1 MQEIVNLIVNNGVS
15 VIIVAYFI
23 YKDFKTSNEQ
33 LQATKEQTAS
43 NQKLIDKINQL
54 ISIMVGGENNDRKE

>member
-43 NQKLIDKINQL
+43 NQKLIDKIDQL
-54 ISIMVGGENNDRKE
+54 ISTMAGGEK

>member
-1 MQEIVNLIVNNGVS
+1 MQEIANLIVNNGVS

-23 YKDFKTSNEQ
+23 YKDFKASNEQ

-43 NQKLIDKINQL
+43 NQKLIDKIEQL
-54 ISIMVGGENNDRKE
+54 ISIMTGGEDNARKE

>member
-1 MQEIVNLIVNNGVS
+1 MQEIANLIVNNGVS

-33 LQATKEQTAS
+33 MEATKEQTAS
-43 NQKLIDKINQL
+43 NQKLIDKIEQL
-54 ISIMVGGENNDRKE
+54 ISIMAGGENDDRKK

>member
-43 NQKLIDKINQL
+43 NQKLIDKIEQL
-54 ISIMVGGENNDRKE
+54 ISIMAGGENNVRKE

>member
-1 MQEIVNLIVNNGVS
+1 MQEIANLIVNNGVS

-43 NQKLIDKINQL
+43 NQKLIDKIEQL
-54 ISIMVGGENNDRKE
+54 ISIMAGGENDARKE

>member
-43 NQKLIDKINQL
+43 NQKLIDKIEQL
-54 ISIMVGGENNDRKE
+54 ISIMAGGENDAREE

>member
-1 MQEIVNLIVNNGVS
+1 MQEIVNLIVNNGTS

-43 NQKLIDKINQL
+43 NQKLIDKIDQL
-54 ISIMVGGENNDRKE
+54 ISIMAGGDIDAREK

>member
-1 MQEIVNLIVNNGVS
+1 MQEIVNLIVNNGAS

-33 LQATKEQTAS
+33 LQAAKEQTAS
-43 NQKLIDKINQL
+43 NQKLIDKIEQL
-54 ISIMVGGENNDRKE
+54 ISIMAGGDIDAREK

>member
-43 NQKLIDKINQL
+43 NQKLIDKIEQL
-54 ISIMVGGENNDRKE
+54 ISIMAGGENDAREK

>member
-33 LQATKEQTAS
+33 LQATKEQTES
-43 NQKLIDKINQL
+43 NQKLIDKIEQL
-54 ISIMVGGENNDRKE
+54 ISIMAGGENDARKE

>member
-1 MQEIVNLIVNNGVS
+1 MQEIANLIVNNGVS

-43 NQKLIDKINQL
+43 NQKLIDKIEQL
-54 ISIMVGGENNDRKE
+54 ISTMAGGENDVRKE

>member
-1 MQEIVNLIVNNGVS
+1 MQEIANLIVNNGVS

-43 NQKLIDKINQL
+43 NQKLIDKIEQL
-54 ISIMVGGENNDRKE
+54 ISIMAGGENDVRKE

>member
-1 MQEIVNLIVNNGVS
+1 MQEIANLIVNNGVS

-43 NQKLIDKINQL
+43 NQKLIDKIEQL
-54 ISIMVGGENNDRKE
+54 ISTMAGGENNARKE

>member
-1 MQEIVNLIVNNGVS
+1 MQEIANLIVNNGVS

-43 NQKLIDKINQL
+43 NQKLIDKIEQL
-54 ISIMVGGENNDRKE
+54 ISTMAGGEK

>member
-1 MQEIVNLIVNNGVS
+1 MQEIANLIVNNGVS

-33 LQATKEQTAS
+33 LQARKEQTAS
-43 NQKLIDKINQL
+43 NQKLIDKIEQL
-54 ISIMVGGENNDRKE
+54 ISIMAGGENNVRKE

>member
-1 MQEIVNLIVNNGVS
+1 MQEIANLIVNNGVS

-43 NQKLIDKINQL
+43 NQKLIDKIEQL
-54 ISIMVGGENNDRKE
+54 ISIMAGGEDDAREK

>member
-1 MQEIVNLIVNNGVS
+1 MQEIANLIVNNGVS

-43 NQKLIDKINQL
+43 NQKLIDKIEQL
-54 ISIMVGGENNDRKE
+54 ISIMAGGENNAGKE

>member
-1 MQEIVNLIVNNGVS
+1 MQEIANLIVNNGVS

-43 NQKLIDKINQL
+43 NQKLIDKIEQL
-54 ISIMVGGENNDRKE
+54 ISIMAGGENNARKE

>member
-23 YKDFKTSNEQ
+23 YKDFKTSNKQ

-43 NQKLIDKINQL
+43 NQKLIDKIDQL
-54 ISIMVGGENNDRKE
+54 ISIMAGGENNARKE

>member
-33 LQATKEQTAS
+33 LRATKEQTAS
-43 NQKLIDKINQL
+43 NQKLIDKIEQL
-54 ISIMVGGENNDRKE
+54 ISIMGEGENNVRKE

>member
-1 MQEIVNLIVNNGVS
+1 MQEIANLIVNNGVS

-43 NQKLIDKINQL
+43 NQKLIDKIEQL
-54 ISIMVGGENNDRKE
+54 ISTMAGGENDAREK

>member
-1 MQEIVNLIVNNGVS
+1 MQEIANLIVNNGVS

-43 NQKLIDKINQL
+43 NQKLIDKIDQL
-54 ISIMVGGENNDRKE
+54 ISIMAGGENNARKE

>member
-23 YKDFKTSNEQ
+23 YKDYKTSNEQ
-33 LQATKEQTAS
+33 MQATKEQTAS
-43 NQKLIDKINQL
+43 NQKLIDKIEQL
-54 ISIMVGGENNDRKE
+54 ISIMAGGENDVRKE

>member
-1 MQEIVNLIVNNGVS
+1 MQEIANLIVNNGVS

-33 LQATKEQTAS
+33 MQATKEQTAS
-43 NQKLIDKINQL
+43 NQKLIDKIEQL
-54 ISIMVGGENNDRKE
+54 ISIMAGGENDAREK

>member
-1 MQEIVNLIVNNGVS
+1 MQEIVNLIVNNGAS

-43 NQKLIDKINQL
+43 NQKLIDKIEQL
-54 ISIMVGGENNDRKE
+54 ISIMVGGDIDAREK

>member
-1 MQEIVNLIVNNGVS
+1 MQEIVNLIVNNGTS

-43 NQKLIDKINQL
+43 NQKLIDKIEQL
-54 ISIMVGGENNDRKE
+54 ISIMAGGDIDAREK

>member
-23 YKDFKTSNEQ
+23 YKDYKTSNEQ

-43 NQKLIDKINQL
+43 NQKLIDKIEQL
-54 ISIMVGGENNDRKE
+54 ISIMAGGENDARKE

>member
-1 MQEIVNLIVNNGVS
+1 MEEIANLIVNNGVS

-43 NQKLIDKINQL
+43 NQKLIDKIEQL
-54 ISIMVGGENNDRKE
+54 ISIMAGGENDARKV

>member
-23 YKDFKTSNEQ
+23 YKDYKTSNEQ

-43 NQKLIDKINQL
+43 NQKLIDKIEQI
-54 ISIMVGGENNDRKE
+54 ISIMAGGENDAREE

>member
-1 MQEIVNLIVNNGVS
+1 MQEIANLIVNNGVS

-33 LQATKEQTAS
+33 IQAAKEQTAS
-43 NQKLIDKINQL
+43 NQKLIDKIEQL
-54 ISIMVGGENNDRKE
+54 ISIMIGGENDARKE

>member
-43 NQKLIDKINQL
+43 NQKLIDKIEQL
-54 ISIMVGGENNDRKE
+54 ISIMAGGENDARKE

>member
-43 NQKLIDKINQL
+43 NQKLIDKIEQL
-54 ISIMVGGENNDRKE
+54 ISIMAGGENDVRKE

>member
-1 MQEIVNLIVNNGVS
+1 MQEIANLIVNNGVS

-33 LQATKEQTAS
+33 LQATKEQTES
-43 NQKLIDKINQL
+43 NQKLIDKIEQL
-54 ISIMVGGENNDRKE
+54 ISIMAGGENNVRKE

>member
-1 MQEIVNLIVNNGVS
+1 MQEIVNLIVNNGIS

-33 LQATKEQTAS
+33 LQATKEQTSS
-43 NQKLIDKINQL
+43 NQKLIDKIEQL
-54 ISIMVGGENNDRKE
+54 ISIMAGGENDAREK

>member
-1 MQEIVNLIVNNGVS
+1 MQEIANLIVNNGVS

-43 NQKLIDKINQL
+43 NQKLIDKIEQL
-54 ISIMVGGENNDRKE
+54 ISIMAGGENDAREK